1 MFWFLGV
8 KQPPHC
14 SGWNFKKVLGLR
26 PQPSP
31 HFAAFAL
38 QDHKRAA
45 GGGGG
50 HTFQAH
56 ALGGQSGGGF
66 RVQKHLF
73 FACAHQYHFGQAAV
87 FGGRLKKI
95 LRRKAGGFGFGG
107 AADAPAGEHDG
118 LRINLSVDFDS
129 ARRISRNRSLPFGA
143 CFFNQHRA
151 TPIR

>member
-1 MFWFLGV
+1 MLY
-8 KQPPHC
+8 QNQN
-14 SGWNFKKVLGLR
+14 SRLR

-31 HFAAFAL
+31 HFASFTL

-56 ALGGQSGGGF
+56 AFGGQSGGGF

-73 FACAHQYHFGQAAV
+73 FTRAYQHYLGQAAV

-95 LRRKAGGFGFGG
+95 FRRKACGVGLCG
-107 AADAPAGEHDG
+107 AADVPAGEHDG

-129 ARRISRNRSLPFGA
+129 ARRISRYRGLSFGA